1 MVSSN
6 VLAENLH
13 TERHLDTTPVLLS
26 LPHTPVV
33 YLWYS
38 VSPGRHLETTYY
50 VTSARQ
56 MTDFAW
62 YRRSGVR
69 INVAARDISLVPA
82 CRDVI
87 NMAAASAP
95 GTSLR

>member
-1 MVSSN
+1 VLIGQQITSVIVCDVCWRLAGPRVVVSSN

-13 TERHLDTTPVLLS
+13 TERHL
-26 LPHTPVV
+26 
-33 YLWYS
+33 
-38 VSPGRHLETTYY
+38 ETSYY

-87 NMAAASAP
+87 NMEAARAP